1 MNGKPYANANANG
14 GAVAVAPKVT
24 LPSVPLSASTL
35 RKLEQIKRLSDSIAA
50 LPSLYPCEEVN
61 SLFGAL
67 VNACIDADAEE
78 EEVSQ
83 QLHALIR
90 FFETRHHHH
99 HHNTNHR
106 GGRIVNN
113 MDGNNSSNLNL
124 NGGLTHFLLPSA
136 ADRQNLI
143 VNCAEAETLMEKD
156 FALRLGAMA
165 SEDEI
170 LEALQKFR
178 FIRNYEKL
186 TRLEYHLLLG
196 QEEFSNLSGLR
207 NVAFVGSGPLPLTT
221 FFLVQGLLPNKAV
234 VTNYDIDGDSNSVAK
249 RWMHAL
255 PALRDRVEF
264 KTADILDVPEEE
276 LRRYDVIVLA
286 ALVGLV
292 PKMKLR
298 ILQHLRRG
306 MKEGSYLLLRSAEGA
321 KAFLYPV
328 VEMGDL
334 RGWNV
339 CSVTHP
345 KGEVVNSVIV
355 VTKRIDSVQDSMW
368 G

>member
-1 MNGKPYANANANG
+1 MATSCAPTPNGKPYPNA
-14 GAVAVAPKVT
+14 VVPKVT
-24 LPSVPLSASTL
+24 LASVPLSASTL
-35 RKLEQIKRLSDSIAA
+35 RKLEQIKRLSDAIAA
-50 LPSLYPCEEVN
+50 LPSLHPCEEVN

-83 QLHALIR
+83 QLQSVIR
-90 FFETRHHHH
+90 FFETRHHHYHHH

-106 GGRIVNN
+106 GGRTINHI
-113 MDGNNSSNLNL
+113 DGNNSNLTL
-124 NGGLTHFLLPSA
+124 NGGLTHSLLPSA

-143 VNCAEAETLMEKD
+143 VKCAEAETLLEKD

-165 SEDEI
+165 SEGEI
-170 LEALQKFR
+170 LESLQKFR

-196 QEEFSNLSGLR
+196 QEEFSNLSALR

-221 FFLVQGLLPNKAV
+221 FFLVEGLLPTEAV

-255 PALRDRVEF
+255 PALIRDRVEF
-264 KTADILDVPEEE
+264 RTADILDVPEEE
-276 LRRYDVIVLA
+276 LRRYDVVVLA

-292 PKMKLR
+292 PAMKSR
-298 ILQHLRRG
+298 IVQHLRRG
-306 MKEGSYLLLRSAEGA
+306 MKAGSYLLLRSAQGA
-321 KAFLYPV
+321 KAFLYPAV
-328 VEMGDL
+328 AMADL
-334 RGWNV
+334 RGWQV

-355 VTKRIDSVQDSMW
+355 AAKR
-368 G
+368 